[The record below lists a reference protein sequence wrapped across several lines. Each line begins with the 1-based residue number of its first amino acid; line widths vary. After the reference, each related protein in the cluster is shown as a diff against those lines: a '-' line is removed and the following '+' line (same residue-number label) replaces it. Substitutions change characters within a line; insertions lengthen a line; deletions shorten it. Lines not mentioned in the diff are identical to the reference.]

1 MLFNLIFRVTG
12 CLSPGILPPQVCCL
26 LCSQCILSFNY
37 IYDST
42 VIHRDVSDYLLLG
55 VVRQA
60 GAGSKHWPVVLDG
73 ETFQLGPESLLLL
86 RHHTVSSTLKTEG
99 GSVLMWRVTRMFRL
113 STGLH
118 TLLPVEP

>member
-1 MLFNLIFRVTG
+1 M
-12 CLSPGILPPQVCCL
+12 
-26 LCSQCILSFNY
+26 
-37 IYDST
+37 
-42 VIHRDVSDYLLLG
+42 SDYLLLG

-86 RHHTVSSTLKTEG
+86 RHHTVSSTLKGEGEG
-99 GSVLMWRVTRMFRL
+99 GSVLMWRVTRMIRL

-118 TLLPVEP
+118 TLLPLEA